1 MSYVK
6 VNIMNFDK
14 PNDMARATHYG
25 NNYYEVYSKKLKRI
39 VRLFSSLEYTN
50 FLTLEINPSVISFVS
65 NLNLGFD
72 Q

>member
-1 MSYVK
+1 
-6 VNIMNFDK
+6 
-14 PNDMARATHYG
+14 MARATHYG

-39 VRLFSSLEYTN
+39 VSLFSSLEYTN